1 MRVGD
6 RLNLQ
11 GLTVIT
17 RGTNGDSTRTTAI
30 AAGRLD
36 DHLIARL
43 QALAKALQR
52 RAGHVSPTERPES
65 SLFPGDHLRKSAVDV
80 HADHASHPPLLL
92 STKRE
97 REATRHLRSINSPGS
112 TQTLAAQPECPV
124 WGPLAC
130 ILTSA

>member
-80 HADHASHPPLLL
+80 HADHASHFSPPLVD
-92 STKRE
+92 SKRE
-97 REATRHLRSINSPGS
+97 RGARRHLRIRALSATGRVAE
-112 TQTLAAQPECPV
+112 AA
-124 WGPLAC
+124 
-130 ILTSA
+130 SY